1 MDTEYQIEIFQYN
14 SYGVPSKPFPV
25 KLMVDEDR
33 IVPLVGEATVLG
45 EYDILAMSFRPSP
58 TLRSYGTLLKFETFS
73 ESEMKLSV
81 TLYAKVKRGWRQLAA
96 ALAVAAGIGLASS
109 VSTLGQG
116 TLGLVVALALGFS
129 ATVLGFIGF
138 YWSGPRD

>member
-73 ESEMKLSV
+73 ESEMKLSIA
-81 TLYAKVKRGWRQLAA
+81 LYARVLRGWRQLMG
-96 ALAVAAGIGLASS
+96 ALAVAAGIGLASLPS
-109 VSTLGQG
+109 ILPQG
-116 TLGLVVALALGFS
+116 TITGGWGWVLVSVTAL
-129 ATVLGFIGF
+129 LGFIGF
-138 YWSGPRD
+138 LWATTKD